1 MSTNWRISSFN
12 GALLAAYFIPTW
24 TIVAFKIMI
33 SPIHGLYERPNISVA
48 LFISDHLQLAALNTV
63 RFAWLL
69 ALGKLTVV
77 AFFALFVVLL
87 TRASIRKSG
96 GCDEALGIALAI
108 GSVISFASMV
118 MASQVGESAALRL
131 HATELLLLL
140 GTAIVLVVERP
151 AEPQPARSTASSRP
165 VAAAC
170 RGCWTIADAV
180 RRLASADR
188 SRRPC
193 FETARVAALL
203 SMRSLCFS
211 KSDLILRSVATRRV
225 SKRWAAMPI
234 CDSRY

>member
-24 TIVAFKIMI
+24 TIVALKIVI

-48 LFISDHLQLAALNTV
+48 LFISDYLQLAALNTV

-69 ALGKLTVV
+69 VLGKLTVV

-87 TRASIRKSG
+87 TRASIRKTG

-118 MASQVGESAALRL
+118 MASQVGEAAALRL

-140 GTAIVLVVERP
+140 GAAIVLVIERP
-151 AEPQPARSTASSRP
+151 AQPQVASSMTVP
-165 VAAAC
+165 
-170 RGCWTIADAV
+170 D
-180 RRLASADR
+180 
-188 SRRPC
+188 
-193 FETARVAALL
+193 L
-203 SMRSLCFS
+203 SLQQAQLPHNR
-211 KSDLILRSVATRRV
+211 
-225 SKRWAAMPI
+225 
-234 CDSRY
+234 

>member
-96 GCDEALGIALAI
+96 GCDEALGIAL
-108 GSVISFASMV
+108 GD
-118 MASQVGESAALRL
+118 R
-131 HATELLLLL
+131 
-140 GTAIVLVVERP
+140 
-151 AEPQPARSTASSRP
+151 QPDQFCQHGAGLAGRRDRG
-165 VAAAC
+165 AAAA
-170 RGCWTIADAV
+170 RDRAAAAARHRHRAGGRTSGPAADASAM
-180 RRLASADR
+180 RRR
-188 SRRPC
+188 
-193 FETARVAALL
+193 
-203 SMRSLCFS
+203 
-211 KSDLILRSVATRRV
+211 
-225 SKRWAAMPI
+225 
-234 CDSRY
+234 